1 MRLATCRAVV
11 HAASAVVVASAL
23 LAGCAGSGAGAR
35 TSQLS
40 GEGTLST
47 PADGAGGRAGRSAPL
62 PPVATTLAPGVLPGV
77 GPQTLAEVPANARQ
91 AVLVTGQDADSATS
105 TVRLYRYDDTA
116 GWVPDGP
123 SWPAH
128 NARDGWTD
136 DHHAGDLHSPIG
148 VFTLTDAGGQL
159 PDPGTKLTYDHAPVG
174 FSVSGTGFEGEPL
187 EGSFD
192 YVIAIDYNR
201 VPGTPPDDAEQPEGE
216 DKGGGIW
223 LHLDH
228 GSGTSAC
235 VSLSKEAMEYLLRT
249 LDPNRHPVVLMGDR
263 ADLKG

>member
-1 MRLATCRAVV
+1 MAALGSLLTMTTLSACGSAHTGHPGGTEGRPGAQATHPRPAVTTSAPDPTRIPDVGDRLQRAIPTD
-11 HAASAVVVASAL
+11 
-23 LAGCAGSGAGAR
+23 
-35 TSQLS
+35 TSQVLTVYGNGKDS
-40 GEGTLST
+40 PDST
-47 PADGAGGRAGRSAPL
+47 
-62 PPVATTLAPGVLPGV
+62 
-77 GPQTLAEVPANARQ
+77 
-91 AVLVTGQDADSATS
+91 AVLFTKNGNTWARA
-105 TVRLYRYDDTA
+105 A
-116 GWVPDGP
+116 

-128 NARDGWTD
+128 NGKLGWTT
-136 DHHAGDLHSPIG
+136 DHHLGDKRSPVG
-148 VFTLTDAGGQL
+148 VFTLTAAGGVL
-159 PDPGTKLTYDHAPVG
+159 DDPGTALPYSQDESYEAPRDWDE
-174 FSVSGTGFEGEPL
+174 SHWHD
-187 EGSFD
+187 FD

>member
-1 MRLATCRAVV
+1 MAALGSLLTMTTLSACGGAHTGHPGGTEGRPGAQATHPRPAVTTSAPDPTRIPDVGDRLQRAVPTD
-11 HAASAVVVASAL
+11 
-23 LAGCAGSGAGAR
+23 
-35 TSQLS
+35 TSQVLTVYGNGKDS
-40 GEGTLST
+40 PDST
-47 PADGAGGRAGRSAPL
+47 
-62 PPVATTLAPGVLPGV
+62 
-77 GPQTLAEVPANARQ
+77 
-91 AVLVTGQDADSATS
+91 AVLFTKNGNTWARA
-105 TVRLYRYDDTA
+105 A
-116 GWVPDGP
+116 

-128 NARDGWTD
+128 NGKLGWTT
-136 DHHAGDLHSPIG
+136 DHHLGDKRSPVG
-148 VFTLTDAGGQL
+148 VFTLTAAGGVL
-159 PDPGTKLTYDHAPVG
+159 DDPGTALPYSQDESYEAPRDWDE
-174 FSVSGTGFEGEPL
+174 SHWHD
-187 EGSFD
+187 FD

-249 LDPNRHPVVLMGDR
+249 LDPARHPVVLMGDR

>member
-1 MRLATCRAVV
+1 MAALGSLLTMTTLSACGSAHTGHPGGTEGRPGAQATHPRPAVTTSAPDPTRIPDVGDRLQRAIPTD
-11 HAASAVVVASAL
+11 
-23 LAGCAGSGAGAR
+23 
-35 TSQLS
+35 TSQVLTVYGNGKDS
-40 GEGTLST
+40 PDST
-47 PADGAGGRAGRSAPL
+47 
-62 PPVATTLAPGVLPGV
+62 
-77 GPQTLAEVPANARQ
+77 
-91 AVLVTGQDADSATS
+91 AVLFTKNGNTWARA
-105 TVRLYRYDDTA
+105 A
-116 GWVPDGP
+116 

-128 NARDGWTD
+128 NGKLGWTT
-136 DHHAGDLHSPIG
+136 DHHLGDKRSPVG
-148 VFTLTDAGGQL
+148 VFTLTAAGGVL
-159 PDPGTKLTYDHAPVG
+159 DDPGTALPYSQDESYEAPRDWDE
-174 FSVSGTGFEGEPL
+174 SHWHD
-187 EGSFD
+187 FD

-235 VSLSKEAMEYLLRT
+235 VSLSKEAMEFLLRT